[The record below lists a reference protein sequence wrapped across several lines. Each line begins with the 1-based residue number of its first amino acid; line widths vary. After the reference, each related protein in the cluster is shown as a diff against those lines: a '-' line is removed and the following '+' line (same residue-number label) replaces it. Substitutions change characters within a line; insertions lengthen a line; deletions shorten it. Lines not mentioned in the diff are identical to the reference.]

1 MKSAALA
8 LGLALMAPGAA
19 AGQSAAGLREVRFT
33 GPSAVDALCACLLDL
48 RRSAEAQGRLD
59 FTAEVEPAGADG
71 PDLTARIWAGS
82 AHAVGRIN
90 FAGHSGINDSTL
102 RRAMTIYE
110 RDLLDVGQLRRSLAR
125 INDIGVFEPL
135 TLADISIARRDD
147 GVTADLTIPLRER
160 KRRWWSVSGPMVPG
174 IGALQ
179 ASLSSR
185 LPPWGRGVFEVA
197 TYFVSLNMVG
207 FAKPFL
213 ALQRPVIPG
222 QELFSGFAIS
232 PALSP
237 RAMLRHYGLTH
248 LAYRIGPMLDGRVN
262 DPLAVP
268 VRSAGH
274 SGGRADHL
282 CSAEGTPLVAAS
294 RRNVAG
300 KIALGAVDPLSQ
312 LPRPRHDADRQK
324 ARTVWTIGTQPVM
337 PAVYGVKAPL

>member
-1 MKSAALA
+1 MKSAAFTLCLA
-8 LGLALMAPGAA
+8 LIAPAAA
-19 AGQSAAGLREVRFT
+19 AGQSAVPLREVRFS
-33 GPSAVDALCACLLDL
+33 GPSAVDELCACLLDL

-59 FTAEVEPAGADG
+59 FTAEVESAGTGG
-71 PDLTARIWAGS
+71 PLDLIARIWVGS

-90 FAGHSGINDSTL
+90 FSGHAGINDSTL

-135 TLADISIARRDD
+135 TLADISVARRDD

-160 KRRWWSVSGPMVPG
+160 KRRWWSVSGPMFPG
-174 IGALQ
+174 IGTLQ

-185 LPPWGRGVFEVA
+185 LPPWGRGVFEA
-197 TYFVSLNMVG
+197 TTYFVSLNVAG

-222 QELFSGFAIS
+222 QELLSGFAVS

-237 RAMLRHYGLTH
+237 RSMLMHYGRTH
-248 LAYRIGPMLDGRVN
+248 LAHGSGTMLDGEWI

-268 VRSAGH
+268 VMLPGPLEAQ
-274 SGGRADHL
+274 
-282 CSAEGTPLVAAS
+282 PLVCVPPKPRLWWLRRGAAVVS
-294 RRNVAG
+294 NVAFAG
-300 KIALGAVDPLSQ
+300 LIP
-312 LPRPRHDADRQK
+312 
-324 ARTVWTIGTQPVM
+324 
-337 PAVYGVKAPL
+337 